1 MRLGGSG
8 LDIDFLFS
16 DPYVASPSSS
26 NMNDHFTA
34 GKTANMF
41 KNSKM
46 WTVHTVECYLGMLF
60 FKGFQS

>member
-1 MRLGGSG
+1 MVITLGGSG

-16 DPYVASPSSS
+16 DSYVASQSSS

-34 GKTANMF
+34 GKRANMF

-46 WTVHTVECYLGMLF
+46 VTL
-60 FKGFQS
+60 QSVM

>member
-1 MRLGGSG
+1 MVIRLGGSG

-16 DPYVASPSSS
+16 DSYVASQSSS

-34 GKTANMF
+34 GKRANMF

-46 WTVHTVECYLGMLF
+46 WT
-60 FKGFQS
+60 